1 MANSRLERLLENPL
15 FKSFLFYS
23 IFRAFYGTAIL
34 LVTWLFSAKTDSPLW
49 VSVVFL
55 LFSMVFSRV
64 LLKKIKKRNSRDL
77 PIPPSE
83 SGKDELR

>member
-1 MANSRLERLLENPL
+1 MTNSKLERLLENPL

-34 LVTWLFSAKTDSPLW
+34 LVTWLFATNTEYPLW
-49 VSVVFL
+49 VSIAFL

-64 LLKKIKKRNSRDL
+64 LLKKLKNKADN
-77 PIPPSE
+77 
-83 SGKDELR
+83 KEL

>member
-1 MANSRLERLLENPL
+1 MTNSRLERLLENPL

-34 LVTWLFSAKTDSPLW
+34 LVTLLFSAKTDSPLW

-64 LLKKIKKRNSRDL
+64 LLKKIRKRNSRDL

-83 SGKDELR
+83 SGKD